1 MPKRLSWHKL
11 IRTECVELR
20 RFSVGL
26 GNAVAALGDYL
37 ADLLQERDSLKSDQD
52 AMLDR
57 ISDITDEMLQ

>member
-1 MPKRLSWHKL
+1 M
-11 IRTECVELR
+11 
-20 RFSVGL
+20 GL